1 MYAYYSEDSESTG
14 TTLRLINIDIYIE
27 IIPKLS
33 SSDFFYHNF
42 FRKIHVQAFYTL
54 YRAILRWPILII
66 RNLNIESLTAVYFTQ
81 VFYID
86 YWVVNFVVHLHWL
99 KINLRAIVDFLTLLF
114 ILKVYM
120 ATLQQIYEQALRRY
134 IFSKNYSWS

>member
-14 TTLRLINIDIYIE
+14 TTLRLINNDIYIE

-33 SSDFFYHNF
+33 SSDFFYYNF

-54 YRAILRWPILII
+54 YCAILRWPILII

-86 YWVVNFVVHLHWL
+86 YWVVNFVVHLYWL

-120 ATLQQIYEQALRRY
+120 ATLQQIYEQAVRRWV
-134 IFSKNYSWS
+134 FSKNYSWS